1 MALVLLAGIAIWKLV
16 REFPRGRDVMVLGI
30 GRIKTGGW
38 VVLFLGIGALFTG
51 FLVGTRG
58 PWGEPHLVNLG
69 QQLWF
74 LDGWLIANPKLRFW
88 DTLGL
93 FGVVVY
99 VWYVLRWQWFRGLD
113 YINVAM
119 ASPVFTLFNPLFV
132 LWFLYVASWDPL
144 WRLAYLMPLPIVAAY
159 LVVRSLEFRP
169 VRRSIGGIV
178 LDCSFTALLALCL
191 LTFQTGLIDNRN
203 SRLPSLVSIDQSNGS
218 LLWADLVEYIESLEG
233 NQVFV
238 TDSATNYV
246 LSTALKHQGLPRPKE
261 RWQHGYNFFEGD
273 YKDKLLYWGMDDKLL
288 VVNNRDGALSANG
301 ELSGHWPADILKVS
315 KTYPPD
321 LLDFID
327 DRPLDFR
334 LMWQNDGIRIYRILR
349 NPAHYD

>member
-1 MALVLLAGIAIWKLV
+1 M
-16 REFPRGRDVMVLGI
+16 
-30 GRIKTGGW
+30 
-38 VVLFLGIGALFTG
+38 
-51 FLVGTRG
+51 
-58 PWGEPHLVNLG
+58 
-69 QQLWF
+69 
-74 LDGWLIANPKLRFW
+74 
-88 DTLGL
+88 
-93 FGVVVY
+93 
-99 VWYVLRWQWFRGLD
+99 
-113 YINVAM
+113 
-119 ASPVFTLFNPLFV
+119 
-132 LWFLYVASWDPL
+132 
-144 WRLAYLMPLPIVAAY
+144 
-159 LVVRSLEFRP
+159 
-169 VRRSIGGIV
+169 

-261 RWQHGYNFFEGD
+261 RWQHDYNFFEGD

-327 DRPLDFR
+327 NRPLDFR